1 MGWGTVRR
9 ARGRVRTRV
18 HHAYRTDLTQTEWEC
33 LAPLLPPPAD
43 RGRPRKWPMRAI
55 VDGIFYVLRTGCP
68 WRMLPREYPPWPTVY
83 AYLRRWRLAG
93 VWEQVNAHVLAAV
106 RARDGRHASP
116 SAAVI
121 DSQSAKT
128 TEEGG
133 PRGYDGAKKLAGR
146 KRHILVDTGG
156 LLMRVIVHAADIAD
170 RDGARLVLDGITARY
185 PRLVCVWADQGYR
198 GPVRAWARDAQGI
211 ALDVVYPPW
220 RQLERYGLT
229 DGEPPR
235 GFRVIPRRWVVER
248 SLAWLGR
255 NRRLARDYERL
266 PATEEALVYLASIR
280 LLLRRLAKP
289 STATITLGA

>member
-1 MGWGTVRR
+1 MRR
-9 ARGRVRTRV
+9 V
-18 HHAYRTDLTQTEWEC
+18 L
-33 LAPLLPPPAD
+33 
-43 RGRPRKWPMRAI
+43 
-55 VDGIFYVLRTGCP
+55 DGIFYVLRTGCP

-83 AYLRRWRLAG
+83 AYLRRWRMTG
-93 VWEQVNAHVLAAV
+93 VWEQVNAHLLAAV

-146 KRHILVDTGG
+146 KRHVLVDTGG
-156 LLMRVIVHAADIAD
+156 LLMRVVVHAADMAD
-170 RDGARLVLDGITARY
+170 RDGARLVLDGARQRFG
-185 PRLVCVWADQGYR
+185 RLERVWADQGYR
-198 GPVRAWARDAQGI
+198 GAALRAWAQDREGI
-211 ALDVVYPPW
+211 VLDVVYPPW

-229 DGEPPR
+229 DSETRG
-235 GFRVIPRRWVVER
+235 GFRVIARRWVVER

-255 NRRLARDYERL
+255 NRRLSKDYERL

-280 LLLRRLAKP
+280 LLLGRLAKH
-289 STATITLGA
+289 TAAPLALAA

>member
-1 MGWGTVRR
+1 MRR
-9 ARGRVRTRV
+9 V
-18 HHAYRTDLTQTEWEC
+18 L
-33 LAPLLPPPAD
+33 
-43 RGRPRKWPMRAI
+43 
-55 VDGIFYVLRTGCP
+55 DGIFYVLRTGCP

-83 AYLRRWRLAG
+83 AYLRRWRMAG
-93 VWEQVNAHVLAAV
+93 VWEQVNAHLLAAV

-146 KRHILVDTGG
+146 KRHVLVDTEG
-156 LLMRVIVHAADIAD
+156 LLMRVIVHAANVAD
-170 RDGARLVLDGITARY
+170 RDGARPLLDGITRRY
-185 PRLVCVWADQGYR
+185 DRLRRVWADQGYR
-198 GPVRAWARDAQGI
+198 GTALGNWAREIAGV
-211 ALDVVYPPW
+211 ALDIVYPPW
-220 RQLERYGLT
+220 RQLERYG
-229 DGEPPR
+229 PPGAAPES

-255 NRRLARDYERL
+255 NRRLSKDYERL

-280 LLLRRLAKP
+280 LLLRRLAKRSTGP
-289 STATITLGA
+289 SRSPPNDS

>member
-1 MGWGTVRR
+1 
-9 ARGRVRTRV
+9 
-18 HHAYRTDLTQTEWEC
+18 
-33 LAPLLPPPAD
+33 
-43 RGRPRKWPMRAI
+43 
-55 VDGIFYVLRTGCP
+55 
-68 WRMLPREYPPWPTVY
+68 MLPREYPPWPTGY
-83 AYLRRWRLAG
+83 AYLRRWRIAG
-93 VWEQVNAHVLAAV
+93 VWEQINAHLLAAV

-133 PRGYDGAKKLAGR
+133 PRGYDGAKRLAGR

-156 LLMRVIVHAADIAD
+156 LLMRVVVHAADIAN
-170 RDGARLVLDGITARY
+170 RDGARLLLDGIRRRFG
-185 PRLVCVWADQGYR
+185 RLERIWADQGYR
-198 GPVRAWARDAQGI
+198 GTALRAWAHAATGVSVDI
-211 ALDVVYPPW
+211 VYPPW

-255 NRRLARDYERL
+255 NRRLSRDYERL
-266 PATEEALVYLASIR
+266 PATEESLVYLASIR
-280 LLLRRLAKP
+280 LLLRRLAKRR
-289 STATITLGA
+289 SATVALR

>member
-1 MGWGTVRR
+1 MRR
-9 ARGRVRTRV
+9 TSYASDASDV
-18 HHAYRTDLTQTEWEC
+18 EWRL
-33 LAPLLPPPAD
+33 LAPLLPPPAC
-43 RGRPRKWPMRAI
+43 GRPRKWPMRCVLA
-55 VDGIFYVLRTGCP
+55 GIFYVLRTGCP

-93 VWEQVNAHVLAAV
+93 VWEQVNAHLLAAV

-146 KRHILVDTGG
+146 KRHVLVDTGG
-156 LLMRVIVHAADIAD
+156 LLMRVVVHAADVAD
-170 RDGARLVLDGITARY
+170 RDGARLVLDGARRRFG
-185 PRLVCVWADQGYR
+185 RLQRVWADQGYR
-198 GPVRAWARDAQGI
+198 GTALRSWAHEQAGV
-211 ALDVVYPPW
+211 ALDMVYPPW

-229 DGEPPR
+229 DGEPSR

-255 NRRLARDYERL
+255 NRRLSKDYERL
-266 PATEEALVYLASIR
+266 PSTEEALVYLASIR
-280 LLLRRLAKP
+280 LLLRRLAKR
-289 STATITLGA
+289 STYTVALAA

>member
-1 MGWGTVRR
+1 
-9 ARGRVRTRV
+9 
-18 HHAYRTDLTQTEWEC
+18 
-33 LAPLLPPPAD
+33 
-43 RGRPRKWPMRAI
+43 MRA
-55 VDGIFYVLRTGCP
+55 VMNCIFYVLRTGCP

-83 AYLRRWRLAG
+83 AYLRRWRIAG
-93 VWEQVNAHVLAAV
+93 TWEQVNAHLLAAV

-146 KRHILVDTGG
+146 KRHILVDTSG
-156 LLMRVIVHAADIAD
+156 LLMRVVVHAANVAD
-170 RDGARLVLDGITARY
+170 RDGARRVLDGVRRRFARLE
-185 PRLVCVWADQGYR
+185 RVWADQGYR
-198 GPVRAWARDAQGI
+198 GALRAWAEETQDI

-220 RQLERYGLT
+220 RQRERYGL
-229 DGEPPR
+229 EPPPEPR

-255 NRRLARDYERL
+255 NRRLSKDYERL
-266 PATEEALVYLASIR
+266 PSTEESLVYLASIR

-289 STATITLGA
+289 SAAASVVSA

>member
-1 MGWGTVRR
+1 M
-9 ARGRVRTRV
+9 ARQGSPAALARVRKATY
-18 HHAYRTDLTQTEWEC
+18 ASDLNDTEWHR
-33 LAPLLPPPAD
+33 LGPLLPPAAG
-43 RGRPRKWPMRAI
+43 RGRPRKWPMRR
-55 VDGIFYVLRTGCP
+55 VLDGIFYVLRTGCP

-83 AYLRRWRLAG
+83 AYLRRWRMAG
-93 VWEQVNAHVLAAV
+93 VWEQVNARLLAAV

-146 KRHILVDTGG
+146 KRHVLVDTGG
-156 LLMRVIVHAADIAD
+156 LLMRVVVHAADVAD
-170 RDGARLVLDGITARY
+170 RDGARLVLHGVRRRFG
-185 PRLVCVWADQGYR
+185 RLERVWADQGYR
-198 GPVRAWARDAQGI
+198 GAALRAWAGEVAGI

-220 RQLERYGLT
+220 RQVERYGLA
-229 DGEPPR
+229 DVPASP

-255 NRRLARDYERL
+255 NRRLSKDYERL
-266 PATEEALVYLASIR
+266 PATGEALFYLASIR
-280 LLLRRLAKP
+280 LLLRRLAKR
-289 STATITLGA
+289 STGTVALAA